1 MFELFVSD
9 GTLKR
14 IVDERCMCMIGE
26 NKDNFKFL
34 YTSEYG
40 ESKAEDSRTM
50 FARQDKEIKE
60 MIYKAGKADGIANFL
75 MLACDEF
82 NGDDECIEYEPK
94 VRQKLIEIA
103 EMLKKEI

>member
-1 MFELFVSD
+1 MVEAFVSD

-14 IVDERCMCMIGE
+14 MVDEKCVCMIDGE
-26 NKDNFKFL
+26 NQDNFKFL

-40 ESKAEDSRTM
+40 ESKAEDSKTM

-75 MLACDEF
+75 MLACDEV
-82 NGDDECIEYEPK
+82 DEVSRE
-94 VRQKLIEIA
+94 KLIKIA